1 MKRLFVRLTF
11 ISLVLAA
18 ASVSTAAQAV
28 TDTAAA
34 GVSTAAQAVTDT
46 AASPVPAAV
55 NAGTRPADDGSVLVY
70 KCDIKKMIAAP
81 LWRSVKKSFADADSV
96 NADYMLIHMN
106 TYGGQ
111 VDIADSM
118 RTLILNYDI
127 PVLVF
132 IDNQAISA
140 GALIAMAADSIYMR
154 SGASIGAA
162 TVVDQTGQKMPD
174 KYQSF
179 MRGMMRA
186 TAEAHGK
193 KPVVV
198 DGDTTWVWH
207 RDPEIA
213 QAMVDPSIVLKGI
226 VDTGQVLTL
235 TALEAIKY
243 GFCEGQAETVDEVLE
258 NAGIK
263 EYTIKELKLT
273 LVDKIIILLVNPVV
287 SGLLIMLIIG
297 GIYFELQTPGIGFP
311 LAAALFGA
319 LLYFAP
325 LYLEGIAAN
334 WHVMIFIIGII
345 LLLVEIFAI
354 PGFGVTGVLGIIGIV
369 TGLAL
374 VMVDKIVFRFGPSV
388 DGVREIVGSFA
399 IVILAAVLSFVLSLW
414 LSRKL
419 FAPNRLFGSL
429 ALETSVDKADGFVS
443 FDTGKLQSLVGSRG
457 VAHTVLRPSGKVMIA
472 DDVYPAVAETGF
484 IPRGTAIV
492 VRREEQGQLYV
503 VEA

>member
-1 MKRLFVRLTF
+1 MKRITVTATLILLITF
-11 ISLVLAA
+11 AF
-18 ASVSTAAQAV
+18 STGMRAQSGP
-28 TDTAAA
+28 DT
-34 GVSTAAQAVTDT
+34 TT
-46 AASPVPAAV
+46 
-55 NAGTRPADDGSVLVY
+55 LVY
-70 KCDIKKMIAAP
+70 KVKIDKMIAAP
-81 LWRSVKKSFADADSV
+81 LWRSVKRSFVEADSL
-96 NADYMLIHMN
+96 NADFILLHMN

-118 RTLILNYDI
+118 RTLILNHPI

-140 GALIAMAADSIYMR
+140 GALIAVAADSIYMR
-154 SGASIGAA
+154 PGASIGAA

-193 KPVVV
+193 KPVVK

-235 TALEAIKY
+235 TALEAIRY
-243 GFCEGQAETVDEVLE
+243 GFSEGEAENIEEVMEL
-258 NAGIK
+258 AGIK
-263 EYTIKELKLT
+263 RYNIKELKLSA
-273 LVDKIIILLVNPVV
+273 VDRMIMFLVNPVV

-297 GIYFELQTPGIGFP
+297 GIYFELQSPGVGFP
-311 LAAALFGA
+311 LAAAAVAA

-325 LYLEGIAAN
+325 LYLEGAAEN
-334 WHVMIFIIGII
+334 WHLIIFILGII
-345 LLLVEIFAI
+345 LVLLEIFAF
-354 PGFGVTGVLGIIGIV
+354 PGFGVTGVLGVIGIV
-369 TGLAL
+369 TGLAF
-374 VMVDKIVFRFGPSV
+374 VMIDKIVFRFGPST
-388 DGVREIVGSFA
+388 DGIREVLAAFA
-399 IVILAAVLSFVLSLW
+399 IVVLAAFVSFFLSLW

-429 ALETSVDKADGFVS
+429 ALETTVNQADGFVS
-443 FDTGKLQSLVGSRG
+443 FDKVKLHSLVGSSG
-457 VAHTVLRPSGKVMIA
+457 TAHTVLRPSGKVMI
-472 DDVYPAVAETGF
+472 DGDVYAAVAETGF
-484 IPRGTAIV
+484 IARGAAIT

-503 VEA
+503 VEAGNA

>member
-1 MKRLFVRLTF
+1 MNRITVTVTLLLLIAFASST
-11 ISLVLAA
+11 SLR
-18 ASVSTAAQAV
+18 AQSGP
-28 TDTAAA
+28 DT
-34 GVSTAAQAVTDT
+34 TT
-46 AASPVPAAV
+46 
-55 NAGTRPADDGSVLVY
+55 LVY
-70 KCDIKKMIAAP
+70 KVRIDKMIAAP
-81 LWRSVKKSFADADSV
+81 LWRSVKRSFVEADSLK
-96 NADYMLIHMN
+96 ADFILLHMN

-118 RTLILNYDI
+118 RTLILNHRI

-140 GALIAMAADSIYMR
+140 GALIAIAADSIYMR
-154 SGASIGAA
+154 PGASIGAA

-193 KPVVV
+193 KPVVK

-243 GFCEGQAETVDEVLE
+243 GFSEGEAENVEQVME
-258 NAGIK
+258 MAGIRN
-263 EYTIKELKLT
+263 YNITELELSA
-273 LVDKIIILLVNPVV
+273 VDRIIMFLVNPVV

-297 GIYFELQTPGIGFP
+297 GIYFELQSPGVGFP
-311 LAAALFGA
+311 LAAAALAA

-325 LYLEGIAAN
+325 MYLEGAADN
-334 WHVMIFIIGII
+334 WHLIIFILGII
-345 LLLVEIFAI
+345 LVLLEIFAF
-354 PGFGVTGVLGIIGIV
+354 PGFGVTGVLGVIGIV
-369 TGLAL
+369 TGLAF
-374 VMVDKIVFRFGPSV
+374 VMIDKIVFRFGPST
-388 DGVREIVGSFA
+388 DGIREVLAAFA
-399 IVILAAVLSFVLSLW
+399 IVVLAAFLSFFLSLW

-429 ALETSVDKADGFVS
+429 ALETSVNQADGFVS
-443 FDTGKLQSLVGSRG
+443 FDKVKLHSLVGSSG
-457 VAHTVLRPSGKVMIA
+457 TAHTVLRPSGKVMI
-472 DDVYPAVAETGF
+472 DGDVYPAVAETGF
-484 IPRGTAIV
+484 IARGTAIT

-503 VEA
+503 VEAGKA

>member
-1 MKRLFVRLTF
+1 MKRLRVRFAFL
-11 ISLVLAA
+11 LPVLFAGAWLALPAKAA
-18 ASVSTAAQAV
+18 GQTGP
-28 TDTAAA
+28 DTAAI
-34 GVSTAAQAVTDT
+34 
-46 AASPVPAAV
+46 
-55 NAGTRPADDGSVLVY
+55 VY
-70 KCDIKKMIAAP
+70 KCDIKKNIAAP
-81 LWRSVKKSFADADSV
+81 LWRSVRKSFAEADSV

-140 GALIAMAADSIYMR
+140 GALIAVSADSIYMR

-162 TVVDQTGQKMPD
+162 TVVDQTGQKLPD

-193 KPVVV
+193 KPVVEN
-198 DGDTTWVWH
+198 GDTTWVWH

-213 QAMVDPSIVLKGI
+213 QAMVDPSIVLEGI

-235 TALEAIKY
+235 TTLEAIKY
-243 GFCEGQAETVDEVLE
+243 GFCEGEAETVEEVLAS
-258 NAGIK
+258 AGIK
-263 EYTIKELKLT
+263 EYTIRELKLT
-273 LVDKIIILLVNPVV
+273 LVDKIIMLLVNPVV

-297 GIYFELQTPGIGFP
+297 GIYFELQSPGVGFP
-311 LAAALFGA
+311 LAAAGFAA

-325 LYLEGIAAN
+325 LYLEGVAAN
-334 WHVMIFIIGII
+334 WHLVIFIAGII
-345 LLLVEIFAI
+345 LVLVEIFAI
-354 PGFGVTGVLGIIGIV
+354 PGFGVTGVLGVIGIV

-374 VMVDKIVFRFGPSV
+374 VMVDKIVFRRGPSL
-388 DGVREIVGSFA
+388 DGVSEIVGAFA
-399 IVILAAVLSFVLSLW
+399 IVLASAVLAIGLSLW

-429 ALETSVDKADGFVS
+429 ALETSVNQADGFES
-443 FDTGKLQSLVGSRG
+443 FDTGKLRSVVGSRG
-457 VAHTVLRPSGKVMIA
+457 TAHTVLKPSGKVLIG
-472 DDVYPAVAETGF
+472 DNVYPAVAETGF
-484 IPRGTAIV
+484 ITKGTAIV

-503 VEA
+503 VAEEN

>member
-1 MKRLFVRLTF
+1 MNRITVTVTLLLL
-11 ISLVLAA
+11 ISFA
-18 ASVSTAAQAV
+18 ASTGMRAQSGP
-28 TDTAAA
+28 DT
-34 GVSTAAQAVTDT
+34 TT
-46 AASPVPAAV
+46 
-55 NAGTRPADDGSVLVY
+55 LVY
-70 KCDIKKMIAAP
+70 KVKIDKMIAAP
-81 LWRSVKKSFADADSV
+81 LWRSVKKSFVEADSL
-96 NADYMLIHMN
+96 NADFMLLHMN

-118 RTLILNYDI
+118 RTLILNHRI

-140 GALIAMAADSIYMR
+140 GALIAIAADSIYMR
-154 SGASIGAA
+154 PGASIGAA

-193 KPVVV
+193 KPVVEE
-198 DGDTTWVWH
+198 GDTTWVWH

-226 VDTGQVLTL
+226 VDTGQVLTF

-243 GFCEGQAETVDEVLE
+243 GFCEGEAENIEQVMEM
-258 NAGIK
+258 AGIK
-263 EYTIKELKLT
+263 RYNIKELKLSA
-273 LVDKIIILLVNPVV
+273 VDRIIMFLVNPVV

-297 GIYFELQTPGIGFP
+297 GIYFELQSPGVGFP
-311 LAAALFGA
+311 LAAAALAA

-325 LYLEGIAAN
+325 MYLEGAAEN
-334 WHVMIFIIGII
+334 WHLIIFILGIALV
-345 LLLVEIFAI
+345 LLEIFAF
-354 PGFGVTGVLGIIGIV
+354 PGFGVTGVLGVIGIV
-369 TGLAL
+369 TGLAF
-374 VMVDKIVFRFGPSV
+374 VMIDKIVFRFGPST
-388 DGVREIVGSFA
+388 DGIREVLAAFA
-399 IVILAAVLSFVLSLW
+399 IVVLAAFFSFFLSLW

-429 ALETSVDKADGFVS
+429 ALETSVNQADGFVS
-443 FDTGKLQSLVGSRG
+443 FDKVKLHSLVGSSG
-457 VAHTVLRPSGKVMIA
+457 TAHTVLRPSGKVMI
-472 DDVYPAVAETGF
+472 DGDVYPAVAETGF
-484 IPRGTAIV
+484 IARGTAIT

-503 VEA
+503 VEAGQA

>member
-1 MKRLFVRLTF
+1 MKRPRVRFASLLPLLFTV
-11 ISLVLAA
+11 
-18 ASVSTAAQAV
+18 
-28 TDTAAA
+28 A
-34 GVSTAAQAVTDT
+34 GFAL
-46 AASPVPAAV
+46 
-55 NAGTRPADDGSVLVY
+55 PADAGGQTGPDTTAIVY
-70 KCDIKKMIAAP
+70 KCDIKKNIAAP
-81 LWRSVKKSFADADSV
+81 LWRSVRKSFAEADSV

-140 GALIAMAADSIYMR
+140 GALIAVSADSIYMR

-162 TVVDQTGQKMPD
+162 TVVDQTGQKLPD

-193 KPVVV
+193 KPVVEN
-198 DGDTTWVWH
+198 GDTTWVWH

-235 TALEAIKY
+235 TTLEAIKY
-243 GFCEGQAETVDEVLE
+243 GFCEGEAETVEEVLAS
-258 NAGIK
+258 AGIK
-263 EYTIKELKLT
+263 EYTIRELKLT
-273 LVDKIIILLVNPVV
+273 LVDKIIMLLVNPIV

-297 GIYFELQTPGIGFP
+297 GIYFELQSPGVGFP
-311 LAAALFGA
+311 LAAAGFAA

-325 LYLEGIAAN
+325 LYLEGVAAN
-334 WHVMIFIIGII
+334 WHLVIFIAGII
-345 LLLVEIFAI
+345 LLLIEIFAV
-354 PGFGVTGVLGIIGIV
+354 PGFGVTGVLGVIGIV

-374 VMVDKIVFRFGPSV
+374 VMVDKIVFRRGPSL
-388 DGVREIVGSFA
+388 DGVSEIVGAFA
-399 IVILAAVLSFVLSLW
+399 IVLAAAVLAIGLSLW

-429 ALETSVDKADGFVS
+429 ALETSVNQADGFES
-443 FDTGKLQSLVGSRG
+443 FDTGKLRSVVGSRG
-457 VAHTVLRPSGKVMIA
+457 IAHTVLKPSGKVMI
-472 DDVYPAVAETGF
+472 DDNVYPAVAETGF
-484 IPRGTAIV
+484 ITKGTAVV

-503 VEA
+503 VADEN